1 MKLIGEI
8 DIFGA
13 VRFATVGIKDR
24 KGKGVTY
31 IPGLGEKG
39 KYKAYGYADGKIK
52 YYGYYDTER
61 EAEEA
66 ALLQRNLA
74 REKKLNGK
82 KAAKPRKD
90 AGTGVTYVGS
100 GWRVQLSIGG
110 VRVSLGRY
118 GTYGNAVLVRDVVA
132 RRTGRHV
139 IVEDYSMPLALVT
152 DAVAR
157 SYITDRILP
166 ATPDEL
172 AEYQRRVD
180 ELNRSVGGHTSATV
194 TVPQVATLATL
205 ATLPPEEWRQKQPSR
220 TGHATRAGRS
230 PFDSLED

>member
-13 VRFATVGIKDR
+13 VRFATVEIKDR
-24 KGKGVTY
+24 KGKGVTF

-74 REKKLNGK
+74 REKKVK
-82 KAAKPRKD
+82 KVAKPRKD

-100 GWRVQLSIGG
+100 GWRVQLSING

-139 IVEDYSMPLALVT
+139 IVADYSMPLSLVT

-166 ATPDEL
+166 PTADEL

-180 ELNRSVGGHTSATV
+180 ELNRTV
-194 TVPQVATLATL
+194 TGAAETVKPITPPS
-205 ATLPPEEWRQKQPSR
+205 ATLPPETWRQKQPSR
-220 TGHATRAGRS
+220 QGHAERAGLS
-230 PFDSLED
+230 PFDTLDT